1 MITISASVL
10 SADFTR
16 LGEQIKTAEESGVDH
31 FHFDIMDGVFVPN
44 ISMGPFVLETV
55 RKLTALPFDAHL
67 MIESPDRYIDAFTRA
82 GANQIAVHIENN
94 PNILRTIQ
102 YIRSIGVIP
111 TIVVNPATPASSI
124 EAILPFVDNVLVMTV
139 NPGFSGQV
147 FIPEMVQKIKT
158 IHKMINDQHLNVKIQ
173 VDGGITGDNIN
184 SVVKAGTQLIIA
196 ATSIFRYPKGIAE
209 GIRVLR
215 TAAEL

>member
-1 MITISASVL
+1 MITISASIL

-16 LGEQIKTAEESGVDH
+16 LGDQIKTAEQAGVDH
-31 FHFDIMDGVFVPN
+31 LHFDIMDGLFVPN
-44 ISMGPFVLETV
+44 ISMGPFVLEAV
-55 RKLTALPFDAHL
+55 RKLTPLPFDAHL
-67 MIESPDRYIDAFTRA
+67 MIENPDRYIDSFVKA

-94 PNILRTIQ
+94 SNVLRTVQ

-111 TIVVNPATPASSI
+111 TIVINPATPAVSLD
-124 EAILPFVDNVLVMTV
+124 AILPFVDNVLVMTV

-147 FIPEMVQKIKT
+147 FIPEMLQKINTLHQIIKE
-158 IHKMINDQHLNVKIQ
+158 KHLNVNIQ

-184 SVVKAGTQLIIA
+184 SVVRAGANLIIA

-215 TAAEL
+215 SAAEL

>member
-1 MITISASVL
+1 MITISASIL

-16 LGEQIKTAEESGVDH
+16 LGEQIKTAEQAGVDH

-44 ISMGPFVLETV
+44 ISMGPFVLDAV
-55 RKLTALPFDAHL
+55 RKLTPLPFDAHL
-67 MIESPDRYIDAFTRA
+67 MIVNPDPYIDSFAKA

-102 YIRSIGVIP
+102 YIRSMGVIP
-111 TIVVNPATPASSI
+111 TIVINPATSAGSL
-124 EAILPFVDNVLVMTV
+124 EAVLPFVDNVLIMTV

-147 FIPEMVQKIKT
+147 FIPEMVQKVKI
-158 IHKMINDQHLNVKIQ
+158 IHAMIINQRLNVKLQ
-173 VDGGITGDNIN
+173 VDGGITADNIK
-184 SVVKAGTQLIIA
+184 SVVEAGTEIIIA

-215 TAAEL
+215 TAAE